1 MDEGIKK
8 RRINMQNCL
17 ISILICFCLSACNG
31 QDKNNLEIKS
41 KVSYPKDTSKTMQSV
56 EGIVYF
62 STDQGMNWKNE
73 SSGLPQK
80 ISVGLGGV
88 AVSETTLGV
97 ATKEYGIYFYNFSD
111 SVWVSVPTANE
122 VIESNIGALAI
133 FKNTIYVGT
142 QQKGI
147 FCSNDHGK
155 TWSPQNKGLENQTIR
170 RFVEFENSLY
180 VCTNDG
186 FYSLNENSR
195 VWQLEYGNTSLQVNG
210 ATCFRGNFIIGTN
223 KGVYKKDKNNWVN
236 ILPNHSIHNISS
248 DETELYAMTYD
259 ELLLSS
265 KDGITWN
272 SIQDGLPENLYTFN
286 VLNEN
291 NTLFAGQWNGVY
303 SKTKFSNTWISSSN
317 GIPEKFA
324 ATNLKSIHGILV
336 ITTSERKLKA
346 EK

>member
-1 MDEGIKK
+1 MH
-8 RRINMQNCL
+8 
-17 ISILICFCLSACNG
+17 
-31 QDKNNLEIKS
+31 
-41 KVSYPKDTSKTMQSV
+41 SV

-62 STDQGMNWKNE
+62 STDNGINWKNA

-80 ISVGLGGV
+80 ISIGLGGV
-88 AVSETTLGV
+88 AVSETTLGI
-97 ATKEYGIYFYNFSD
+97 ATKEYGIYFYNFKD
-111 SVWVSVPTANE
+111 SVWVSVPTASE

-133 FKNTIYVGT
+133 FKHTIYVGT
-142 QQKGI
+142 QDKGI

-155 TWSPQNKGLENQTIR
+155 TWSPQNKGLDNQTIR
-170 RFVEFENSLY
+170 RFVEFDNSLY
-180 VCTNDG
+180 VCTNYG
-186 FYSLNENSR
+186 FYSLNENLKT
-195 VWQLEYGNTSLQVNG
+195 WQLEYGNNSLQVNG
-210 ATCFRGNFIIGTN
+210 ATCFRGNFFIGTN
-223 KGVYKKDKNNWVN
+223 RGIYKKDNHNWVN

-248 DETELYAMTYD
+248 DEVELYAMTYN

-272 SIQDGLPENLYTFN
+272 SIQDGLPEDLYTFN

-303 SKTKFSNTWISSSN
+303 RKTNFSNTWISSSK
-317 GIPEKFA
+317 GLPEKYA

-336 ITTSERKLKA
+336 ITTSERKLKTEMKP